1 MAMITCEGCGAEIS
15 DKATKCPKCG
25 YELKKE
31 SEKKSLPKISKKVW
45 IIIGC
50 IVGVII
56 TGFVGLKIV
65 QAINESKMEPS
76 DEYVLS
82 CVEKLRG
89 EKGKI
94 LLENDIL
101 YSVNKNGKTYVIIE
115 FSSSDGRE
123 MAYFEDK
130 VFVGTDTD
138 YARIKNR
145 DYDDVKAGRITED
158 EYKRIL
164 EKKISFATGDMEVAG
179 WNLMAKMGSGGSE
192 STHLVSAKKI
202 GKKLGIS
209 YPKD

>member
-1 MAMITCEGCGAEIS
+1 MAMITCESCGAEIS
-15 DKATKCPKCG
+15 DKAIKCPKCG
-25 YELKKE
+25 HEMKKE
-31 SEKKSLPKISKKVW
+31 SEKKSLPKVSKKLW

-56 TGFVGLKIV
+56 AIFAGVKIV
-65 QAINESKMEPS
+65 QAINETKMDSS

-82 CVEKLRG
+82 CVEKLRS
-89 EKGKI
+89 EKGRI
-94 LLENDIL
+94 SLENDIL
-101 YSVNKNGKTYVIIE
+101 YSVNKSGKTYVIIE

-130 VFVGTDTD
+130 IFVGMDTD

-158 EYKRIL
+158 EYKKIL
-164 EKKISFATGDMEVAG
+164 EKKVSFASGDMEVAG

>member
-1 MAMITCEGCGAEIS
+1 MAMISCENCGAEIS
-15 DKATKCPKCG
+15 DKASKCPKCG
-25 YELKKE
+25 HELKRE
-31 SEKKSLPKISKKVW
+31 SDKKTLPKISKKVW
-45 IIIGC
+45 IILGGV
-50 IVGVII
+50 VGVII
-56 TGFVGLKIV
+56 AIFVGVKIV
-65 QAINESKMEPS
+65 QAINESKMDSS

-82 CVEKLRG
+82 CVEKLRS
-89 EKGKI
+89 EKGRI
-94 LLENDIL
+94 SLENDIL

-130 VFVGTDTD
+130 IFVGTDTD
-138 YARIKNR
+138 YERIKNR

-158 EYKRIL
+158 EYKKNL

-192 STHLVSAKKI
+192 TTHLVSAKKI

-209 YPKD
+209 YSLK